1 MYCKYCGTKNEPGAA
16 FCKNCGQPI
25 GRVND
30 SGNRPESKAPQ
41 QQPQATTTEAN
52 SAAPRASVGQRT
64 QPLAP
69 KGPKRSNWL
78 WIVIIAVVV
87 VGVIGFA
94 YFQLGQDDKVTG
106 TPSASS
112 KQDTQSKLTTKT
124 SASSAASASSHTSTV
139 TFPKNAVQ
147 RDIDQNL
154 SNLDGTTSVAVLPV
168 TGNGRVVNNNQSQ
181 RAASLIKLFVLVTAY
196 QQSAQHQLNL
206 KDTYTLQSSDK
217 VGGTGTLQNL
227 PNGSKLTYQEI
238 AKRMMDESD
247 NTAANIMID
256 AVGGMRTVNHEID
269 KLGLTDTKLERH
281 LMDTDALESGKD
293 NYTSVTDVATVLK
306 KIYNHQLVSTSAD
319 DAMLAVLQGNENHTK
334 LPHDLPSSATVY
346 NKTGEYSDYGVQN
359 DAAIIKN
366 STGAFIVV
374 VLSQDGKEQQQV
386 TAMNELGLALY
397 HTILQKD

>member
-1 MYCKYCGTKNEPGAA
+1 
-16 FCKNCGQPI
+16 
-25 GRVND
+25 
-30 SGNRPESKAPQ
+30 
-41 QQPQATTTEAN
+41 
-52 SAAPRASVGQRT
+52 
-64 QPLAP
+64 
-69 KGPKRSNWL
+69 
-78 WIVIIAVVV
+78 
-87 VGVIGFA
+87 
-94 YFQLGQDDKVTG
+94 
-106 TPSASS
+106 
-112 KQDTQSKLTTKT
+112 
-124 SASSAASASSHTSTV
+124 
-139 TFPKNAVQ
+139 
-147 RDIDQNL
+147 
-154 SNLDGTTSVAVLPV
+154 
-168 TGNGRVVNNNQSQ
+168 
-181 RAASLIKLFVLVTAY
+181 
-196 QQSAQHQLNL
+196 
-206 KDTYTLQSSDK
+206 
-217 VGGTGTLQNL
+217 
-227 PNGSKLTYQEI
+227 
-238 AKRMMDESD
+238 
-247 NTAANIMID
+247 
-256 AVGGMRTVNHEID
+256 MRTVNHEID